1 LASDGVKAEALA
13 SADFDAA
20 GTVLAG
26 AVPDD
31 TAGDGV
37 ALWPKEKEDVVEPD
51 DAPKALLLVEGAFS
65 SFEAGLAAAG
75 AKEKVAGAL
84 GSVEVGAAGV
94 GCAPKAKP
102 ENGFFAAGASASS
115 ELFFSLVEVADAGAV
130 LAPKENPEKG
140 EAAVDG
146 AAAGVEAAGLEKENP
161 EKGVEAG
168 AAAGVEVEG

>member
-1 LASDGVKAEALA
+1 MKTEALA
-13 SADFDAA
+13 SADFDATGA
-20 GTVLAG
+20 VLAG

-31 TAGDGV
+31 TPGDGV
-37 ALWPKEKEDVVEPD
+37 ALWPKAKGDVMEPE
-51 DAPKALLLVEGAFS
+51 DAPKALLLVEGTFS

-115 ELFFSLVEVADAGAV
+115 ELFSLVEVAGAGAV
-130 LAPKENPEKG
+130 LDPKENPEKG

-146 AAAGVEAAGLEKENP
+146 AAVGVEAAGLEKENP